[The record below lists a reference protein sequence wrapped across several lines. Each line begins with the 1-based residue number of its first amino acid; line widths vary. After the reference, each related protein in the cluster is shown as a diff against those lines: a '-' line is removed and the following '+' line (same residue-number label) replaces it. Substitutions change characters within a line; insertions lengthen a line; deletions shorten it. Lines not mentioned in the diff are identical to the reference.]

1 MSINTPTVD
10 KIYFF
15 GGEEGAQ
22 GPLINLGDLLK
33 IGKFKIPIYQRPYAW
48 EADHFN
54 DLLNTIKENKE
65 YTITEIKE
73 GNQRAAFLGTIIAA
87 KDIQAQSLDNIY
99 IIIDGQQRIT
109 SLLLLLKLF
118 FEEIKNIEQDITE
131 EVDIL
136 KKSMEDIFKES
147 IGQSNPTNTD
157 KKELLQRHE
166 ELLKKRDNLKEQLSK
181 NKEKVEE
188 LKEKLTKDRIYRE
201 NGNGTSS
208 EDSKEDLKDF
218 KKEKS
223 ILHCIPY
230 DSPIDKSTL
239 DTFNKISDQ
248 FKEHDISKNP
258 IKSLEYVLKS
268 CQFCLLLVQ
277 GPGAEDYAIDIFNS
291 LNSTGEPLTAFEILK
306 SLVHKRNKTEAKK
319 LGAIETTLSER
330 KIKKIKQNKYTDR
343 LLFFLNLMTEGL
355 KQDKFSSFR
364 DKKKVLDIIGNKNTF
379 DKNKLQS
386 FLEEMRCLHAFILNQ
401 WEKREQSELFKT
413 EESQICFDFLK
424 SIQHDRPLPILYHF
438 KESNT
443 DNAEKLDEVVKICVA
458 FTGLWR
464 GIAGGGTGGIDKE
477 YADLIKELSNINEVI
492 SLKDKMKNKL
502 KEKIKK
508 NIGKKKTD
516 DINEDEMKKKWVENF
531 KGVDIY
537 NNPKLARFLIFIAF
551 HNKHFDQ
558 ETKSLKKSKQ
568 QFLRWQ
574 EWNGDDYRT
583 VEHIIPQ
590 AHKSIGQIG
599 NLILLPPFIN
609 SQVSNSKFI
618 EKKEKYKR
626 CLKDDPSDE
635 LPYLGILKEIT
646 SYDTEDYGTKD
657 MAEDGHLSES
667 AVDKRGEI
675 LGNAIWDTLYQDWL
689 K

>member
-10 KIYFF
+10 EIYFL
-15 GGEEGAQ
+15 GRGNQ
-22 GPLINLGDLLK
+22 GSLINLEDLLK

-73 GNQRAAFLGTIIAA
+73 GNQRVAFLGTIIAA
-87 KDIQAQSLDNIY
+87 KDIKAQSLDNIY

-109 SLLLLLKLF
+109 SLLLLLRLF
-118 FEEIKNIEQDITE
+118 FEEIKKEEQGKIEEIQNLEAFI
-131 EVDIL
+131 I
-136 KKSMEDIFKES
+136 KPS
-147 IGQSNPTNTD
+147 SNN
-157 KKELLQRHE
+157 KE
-166 ELLKKRDNLKEQLSK
+166 ELLKKLKKLNEQLNK
-181 NKEKVEE
+181 NGNKIEL

-208 EDSKEDLKDF
+208 EDSKEDLKDL
-218 KKEKS
+218 KKEES

-277 GPGAEDYAIDIFNS
+277 GPHAEDYAIDIFNS

-319 LGAIETTLSER
+319 LGAIETALSEK
-330 KIKKIKQNKYTDR
+330 KIKKIKQNRYTDR
-343 LLFFLNLMTEGL
+343 LLFFLNLMTEEL

-386 FLEEMRCLHAFILNQ
+386 FLEEMRRLHAFILNQ
-401 WEKREQSELFKT
+401 WERKDHSELFKT

-438 KESNT
+438 KESNA
-443 DNAEKLDEVVKICVA
+443 DNAEKLDEVVKVCVA

-492 SLKDKMKNKL
+492 SLKEKMKNKL
-502 KEKIKK
+502 RDKIKK
-508 NIGKKKTD
+508 IIGKKKTD
-516 DINEDEMKKKWVENF
+516 DINEDEMKEKWIEKF

-551 HNKHFDQ
+551 HNKHFDK

-574 EWNGDDYRT
+574 EWDGDDYRT

-609 SQVSNSKFI
+609 SRVSNSKFKD
-618 EKKEKYKR
+618 KKEVYEK
-626 CLKDDPSDE
+626 CSKDDPSDD
-635 LPYLGILKEIT
+635 LPYLNILKEIT
-646 SYDTEDYGTKD
+646 SYSNKD